1 LLYRIQPV
9 TSRPIS
15 GERFFVALCL
25 REITFHQREMIA
37 NKLWGVCDEI
47 ILWEKVMKQK
57 LDRGKEKENQNKNE
71 NEIGPENIG
80 EIITEKNTEMST
92 MKNTGNSDNKSNEKS
107 IENRKSDDDDNSFR
121 FFWPFFFTQD
131 ESDNATNYLSA
142 VNNSHIITQLI
153 ANYKILMLAKE
164 RGLCISDQ
172 NLMSEIGDIVIPTMG
187 SENDGFEYYGKKEHF
202 SQSENTVMECTDEN
216 SENENDSEGEIIYTK
231 KTNKRR
237 VANNKRRKQNK
248 KNRNE
253 DRERKRENKNNF
265 IEDCDENED
274 RKVTFNSDINSSIMI
289 NHSENHE
296 NEISGNEIDKVIR
309 ENDLTDNKNT
319 LENTDSNGDEN
330 KTHSHEDSNNS
341 KNDATFVNFRKNGVF
356 PVLRIRDLAL
366 LDEKK
371 KTIRVHEYYKNWKIY
386 DLDVVY

>member
-1 LLYRIQPV
+1 
-9 TSRPIS
+9 
-15 GERFFVALCL
+15 
-25 REITFHQREMIA
+25 MIE

-47 ILWEKVMKQK
+47 ILWEKVMKRK
-57 LDRGKEKENQNKNE
+57 LERGKERENENKDE
-71 NEIGPENIG
+71 NEIGPENAG
-80 EIITEKNTEMST
+80 EKIPEKNTEMNF
-92 MKNTGNSDNKSNEKS
+92 KNIDNNLNEKN

-121 FFWPFFFTQD
+121 FFWPFFFTQE

-164 RGLCISDQ
+164 RGLIISDH
-172 NLMSEIGDIVIPTMG
+172 NLMSEIGDVVIPTMG
-187 SENDGFEYYGKKEHF
+187 CENDGFEYYGKKEQF
-202 SQSENTVMECTDEN
+202 SQSESTFMERTDET
-216 SENENDSEGEIIYTK
+216 SEYENDSEDEIIYTK

-253 DRERKRENKNNF
+253 DRESKRENKNSF
-265 IEDCDENED
+265 LEDCDENED
-274 RKVTFNSDINSSIMI
+274 RKVTFNSHINSSII
-289 NHSENHE
+289 IDDNEIHGT
-296 NEISGNEIDKVIR
+296 EISGNEIDKVIR
-309 ENDLTDNKNT
+309 ENDLTDNKNSIGN
-319 LENTDSNGDEN
+319 ENE
-330 KTHSHEDSNNS
+330 THSHEVSKNS
-341 KNDATFVNFRKNGVF
+341 KNNSNGVL

-371 KTIRVHEYYKNWKIY
+371 KSIRVHEYYKNWKIY